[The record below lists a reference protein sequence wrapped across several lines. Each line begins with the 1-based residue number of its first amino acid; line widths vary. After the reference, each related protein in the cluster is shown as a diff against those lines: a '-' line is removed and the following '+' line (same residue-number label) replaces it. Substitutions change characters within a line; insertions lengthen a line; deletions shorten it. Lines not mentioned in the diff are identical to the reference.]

1 MIKVGVNYKFRYK
14 NVYFFIDGELH
25 HCRGLNLE
33 VGPVFKERMIVLFH
47 TNDADPQANFS

>member
-1 MIKVGVNYKFRYK
+1 MCRNIGI
-14 NVYFFIDGELH
+14 FFIDGEFY